1 MNVLLFLVR
10 FFSTLVSLVA
20 VFKCAYISPYTV
32 AVAFCSKCTWTE
44 ACVCCVSWC
53 HAGVVA
59 SPVHRGRRGTAGLP
73 YNCPPSQTWWAPAE
87 TPLNWPSPSDP
98 NLRSTSSSNHR
109 SDLII
114 EFRSVIQRA
123 VYGTEL
129 MWISASKLWFYLK
142 ALVFQNNIQT
152 LLVKSII
159 FLWYVLLQL

>member
-59 SPVHRGRRGTAGLP
+59 SPVHPACRGRRGTAGLP

-87 TPLNWPSPSDP
+87 TPLNWPWPSDP

-109 SDLII
+109 SHLII
-114 EFRSVIQRA
+114 QSSGLSACCVRYRAHFDQCFETLIFIWRPLFSKTIFKRSSWN
-123 VYGTEL
+123 L
-129 MWISASKLWFYLK
+129 
-142 ALVFQNNIQT
+142 
-152 LLVKSII
+152 
-159 FLWYVLLQL
+159 